1 MNVLLINPTY
11 HTFFSLG
18 LSFGE
23 PLGLA
28 YIAAVIERST
38 KHHVEIIDSVGLSHA
53 FDKENDTLRIGLP
66 VEELLAMVKERDPDI
81 VGVSLITSLYA
92 QEIISFLKEIKRIKP
107 DVLLMVGGAHATLEW
122 KRCIKEP
129 SIDIIVMGEGERTVV
144 ELLESIE
151 IQSPLESIRGI
162 VFKNKD
168 EVPVKTAER
177 EPVNIESLPFPA
189 RHLLPMHNYFKHR
202 PRYYYMRHPVASIMT
217 SRACPFN
224 CIFCST
230 TLLWGRK
237 FRGNSPKNVVDEMA
251 HLHNEYGVREF
262 LINDDSFTADRS
274 RVIGICDEIINRGL
288 DIRYQIPPGVN
299 LHLLDEELLIKFK
312 RSGLY
317 VINPQ
322 FETGNPKTVKY
333 IRKPINLAKGVEII
347 DKANQLGFW
356 TKTNI
361 LLGFPKETKEDIETT
376 IQFIE
381 KLNVDAVNIVLPI
394 AYSHT
399 DLGKDY
405 IKHGLM
411 APDQTAA
418 RTCDSLHFTKEQL
431 EEIRLSAVRRFNKAR
446 IRRFLSPKYVLVG
459 FFPKINDVE
468 KLWLFVRRMW
478 FGVFQRFYKNI

>member
-1 MNVLLINPTY
+1 MKVLLINPTY

-28 YIAAVIERST
+28 YIAALIERDT
-38 KHHVEIIDSVGLSHA
+38 KHRVEILDSVGLSHD
-53 FDKENDTLRIGLP
+53 FDKKNDTLRIGLP
-66 VEELLAMVKERDPDI
+66 VGEVLNMVKEKEPDI
-81 VGVSLITSLYA
+81 IGVSLITSLYA
-92 QEIISFLKEIKRIKP
+92 QEIIDFLKEIKKIKP
-107 DVLLMVGGAHATLEW
+107 DVQIMVGGAHATLEW
-122 KRCIKEP
+122 ARCIEE
-129 SIDIIVMGEGERTVV
+129 SAIDIIVMGEGERTVV
-144 ELLESIE
+144 ELLESME
-151 IQSPLESIRGI
+151 TGSPLESVKGI
-162 VFKNKD
+162 VFKDKGG
-168 EVPVKTAER
+168 VPIKTAGR
-177 EPVNIESLPFPA
+177 EPIDVETLPFPA
-189 RHLLPMHNYFKHR
+189 RHLLPMGNYFRYR
-202 PRYYYMRHPVASIMT
+202 PRYYYMRHPVASIIT

-237 FRGNSPKNVVDEMA
+237 YRGNSPKKVVDEMA
-251 HLHNEYGVREF
+251 HLHDTYGVREF
-262 LINDDSFTADRS
+262 LINDDSFIADRP

-299 LHLLDEELLIKFK
+299 LHLLDEELLLKLK

-322 FETGNPKTVKY
+322 FETGDPKTVKY
-333 IRKPINLAKGVEII
+333 IRKPIDLTKGAEII
-347 DKANQLGFW
+347 DKANRLGLW

-361 LLGFPKETKEDIETT
+361 ILGFPNETKEDIETT
-376 IQFIE
+376 LQFVE
-381 KLNVDAVNIVLPI
+381 KLGVDAADFVLPI
-394 AYSHT
+394 VYSHT

-405 IKHGLM
+405 IKLGLM

-431 EEIRLSAVRRFNKAR
+431 EEIRLSAIRRFNKAR
-446 IRRFLSPKYVLVG
+446 MRRFLSPSYVFFG
-459 FFPKINDVE
+459 FLPKINSAE

-478 FGVFQRFYKNI
+478 YGAFQRFYRNI